1 MGRNLQHAG
10 EGVPAGSAGSAA
22 VPIMGDVDHL
32 LTVRRWQRYGADR
45 LYVTRENGRPAGSV
59 DLQSGEVS
67 ATDPALEAEVRRA
80 AQAYLR
86 SDLPEVVLPS
96 QRSAAPDETEYREWH
111 AAMVAW
117 LSGPGDGAPRTVT
130 ERLDRLA
137 DEGWETIHDVPLGRQ
152 GTCIEHLVIGPGGLF
167 TVTERRHPGQRI
179 VGRGRAMTVDG
190 RPVAYLR
197 DTRLEAARTQD
208 RLLAAGCAQIHV
220 RAVLVLQGDLD
231 VDVLTAPSDPLVV
244 ARHEVP
250 GLFRR
255 MPVVLDGRRVQALAK
270 VARRAGTWLG

>member
-1 MGRNLQHAG
+1 
-10 EGVPAGSAGSAA
+10 
-22 VPIMGDVDHL
+22 MGDVDHV

-45 LYVTRENGRPAGSV
+45 LYVTQENGRPAGSV

-67 ATDPALEAEVRRA
+67 ATDPLLEAEVRRA

-96 QRSAAPDETEYREWH
+96 QRSAAPEETEYREWH

-117 LSGPGDGAPRTVT
+117 LGGPGEGVPRTVA
-130 ERLDRLA
+130 ERLDRLSG
-137 DEGWETIHDVPLGRQ
+137 EGWETVHDVPLGRQ

-167 TVTERRHPGQRI
+167 TVTERCHPGQRV
-179 VGRGRAMTVDG
+179 VGRGRAMAVDG

-197 DTRLEAARTQD
+197 DARLEAARTQD

>member
-1 MGRNLQHAG
+1 
-10 EGVPAGSAGSAA
+10 VD
-22 VPIMGDVDHL
+22 DV

-45 LYVTRENGRPAGSV
+45 LYVTHENGQPVGSV
-59 DLQSGEVS
+59 DLQSGEVV
-67 ATDPALEAEVRRA
+67 AADAALEAEVRRA

-86 SDLPEVVLPS
+86 SDLSEMVLPV
-96 QRSAAPDETEYREWH
+96 QRGEEYDEPALQSALE
-111 AAMVAW
+111 AW
-117 LSGPGDGAPRTVT
+117 LGTADGPAVARASTIG

-137 DEGWETIHDVPLGRQ
+137 DEGWETVHDVPLGRQ
-152 GTCIEHLVIGPGGLF
+152 GTCVEHLLIGPGGLF
-167 TVTERRHPGQRI
+167 TVSERRHPGQSV
-179 VGRGRAMTVDG
+179 VGRGRAMRVDG

-197 DTRLEAARTQD
+197 DVRLEATRTQD

-231 VDVLTAPSDPLVV
+231 VDVLTTPNDPLVV

-255 MPVVLDGRRVQALAK
+255 MPVVIDSRRVQALAK
-270 VARRAGTWLG
+270 VARRSTTWLG

>member
-1 MGRNLQHAG
+1 
-10 EGVPAGSAGSAA
+10 
-22 VPIMGDVDHL
+22 MGDVDHV

-45 LYVTRENGRPAGSV
+45 LYVTQENGRPAGSV

-67 ATDPALEAEVRRA
+67 ATDPVLEAEVRRA
-80 AQAYLR
+80 AQVYLR

-96 QRSAAPDETEYREWH
+96 QRSSAPDEAEYRELH
-111 AAMVAW
+111 AAMAAW
-117 LSGPGDGAPRTVT
+117 LGTSDEGAPRVSTIT

-137 DEGWETIHDVPLGRQ
+137 REGWETIHDVPIGRQ
-152 GTCIEHLVIGPGGLF
+152 GTCVEHLVVGPGGLF

-179 VGRGRAMTVDG
+179 VGRGRGMTVDG
-190 RPVAYLR
+190 RPVPYLR
-197 DTRLEAARTQD
+197 DTRLEASRTQD

-231 VDVLTAPSDPLVV
+231 VDVLTTPNDPLVV
-244 ARHEVP
+244 PRHEVP

-255 MPVVLDGRRVQALAK
+255 MPGVVDARRVQALAK
-270 VARRAGTWLG
+270 VARRATTWLG

>member
-1 MGRNLQHAG
+1 MD
-10 EGVPAGSAGSAA
+10 
-22 VPIMGDVDHL
+22 DV

-45 LYVTRENGRPAGSV
+45 LYVTHENGRPVGSV

-67 ATDPALEAEVRRA
+67 APDPVLEAEVRRA

-86 SDLPEVVLPS
+86 HDLPELVVPA
-96 QRSAAPDETEYREWH
+96 QRSAAPDEAECRELH
-111 AAMVAW
+111 ASLEAW
-117 LSGPGDGAPRTVT
+117 LGMPDDDAPRVATIG

-137 DEGWETIHDVPLGRQ
+137 DEGWETVHDVPLGRQ
-152 GTCIEHLVIGPGGLF
+152 GTCVEHLVIGPGGLF
-167 TVTERRHPGQRI
+167 TVTERRHPGQRV

-197 DTRLEAARTQD
+197 DARLEASRTQD

-220 RAVLVLQGDLD
+220 RAVLVLQGELD
-231 VDVLTAPSDPLVV
+231 VDVLTTPNDPLVV

-255 MPVVLDGRRVQALAK
+255 MPMVVDDRRVQALAK
-270 VARRAGTWLG
+270 VARRATTWLG

>member
-1 MGRNLQHAG
+1 MD
-10 EGVPAGSAGSAA
+10 
-22 VPIMGDVDHL
+22 DV

-45 LYVTRENGRPAGSV
+45 LYVTHENGLPVGSV
-59 DLQSGEVS
+59 DLQSGEVV
-67 ATDPALEAEVRRA
+67 ATDAVLEAQVRRA

-86 SDLPEVVLPS
+86 SDLPEMVVPA
-96 QRSAAPDETEYREWH
+96 QRGASPDETEYRELA

-117 LSGPGDGAPRTVT
+117 LGPGVDESVARASTIA

-137 DEGWETIHDVPLGRQ
+137 DEGWETVHDVPLGRQ
-152 GTCIEHLVIGPGGLF
+152 GTCVEHLLIGPGGLF
-167 TVTERRHPGQRI
+167 TVTERRHPGQSV

-197 DTRLEAARTQD
+197 DARLEATRTQD

-220 RAVLVLQGDLD
+220 RAVLVLTGELD
-231 VDVLTAPSDPLVV
+231 VDVLTTPNDPLVV

-255 MPVVLDGRRVQALAK
+255 MPVVVEARGVQALAK
-270 VARRAGTWLG
+270 VARRATTWLG